1 MSIYLVVLEQ
11 HCTQVISHTC
21 KTTGNLFA
29 SYSASEKPTVMT
41 YFPCVSNPI
50 KFVRLF
56 LLVIVLA
63 IVSLSIACD
72 SGSDSGGTNTEAMGA
87 DNDFA
92 EVSRILLPGKLF
104 TLDDYVAAGWKKS
117 KQYDTETVPQ
127 ATDIWYGF
135 FSAKDIEVR
144 FYESH
149 EIAKTAGFEN
159 AAEAIDQS
167 FREGGQY
174 GASNR
179 GAGSSAVTKYKAFV
193 VAGNTVML
201 CEQSVD
207 SCIALA
213 DVLGN

>member
-1 MSIYLVVLEQ
+1 
-11 HCTQVISHTC
+11 
-21 KTTGNLFA
+21 
-29 SYSASEKPTVMT
+29 MT
-41 YFPCVSNPI
+41 YLASLINLTNWG
-50 KFVRLF
+50 RLA
-56 LLVIVLA
+56 LLATLITVF
-63 IVSLSIACD
+63 SLLIACG
-72 SGSDSGGTNTEAMGA
+72 SGSDSTNDVAAPATEADDA
-87 DNDFA
+87 LA
-92 EVSRILLPGKLF
+92 EVSKILASEKSF
-104 TLDDYVAAGWKKS
+104 TFDDYVAAGWKKS

-135 FSAKDIEVR
+135 FNAKDIEVR

>member
-1 MSIYLVVLEQ
+1 MTSPASLI
-11 HCTQVISHTC
+11 
-21 KTTGNLFA
+21 NLTNWGRLALLATLIAAFSLLLA
-29 SYSASEKPTVMT
+29 CSSE
-41 YFPCVSNPI
+41 SN
-50 KFVRLF
+50 
-56 LLVIVLA
+56 
-63 IVSLSIACD
+63 
-72 SGSDSGGTNTEAMGA
+72 SGDEVAAPAMEVDDA
-87 DNDFA
+87 LA
-92 EVSRILLPGKLF
+92 EVSTILAPEKSF
-104 TLDDYVAAGWKKS
+104 TFDDYVAAGWKKS

-135 FSAKDIEVR
+135 FNAKDIEVR

-159 AAEAIDQS
+159 AADAIDQS

-179 GAGSSAVTKYKAFV
+179 GAGSSAVTKYKAFAV
-193 VAGNTVML
+193 VGNTVML
-201 CEQSVD
+201 CEQSVE

>member
-1 MSIYLVVLEQ
+1 MTSLASLI
-11 HCTQVISHTC
+11 
-21 KTTGNLFA
+21 NLTNW
-29 SYSASEKPTVMT
+29 E
-41 YFPCVSNPI
+41 
-50 KFVRLF
+50 RLA
-56 LLVIVLA
+56 LLA
-63 IVSLSIACD
+63 ILITVFSLLIACG
-72 SGSDSGGTNTEAMGA
+72 SGSDSADDVAAPATEADDALA
-87 DNDFA
+87 D
-92 EVSRILLPGKLF
+92 VSRILATEKSF
-104 TLDDYVAAGWKKS
+104 TFDDYVAAGWKKS

-135 FSAKDIEVR
+135 FNAKDIEVR

>member
-1 MSIYLVVLEQ
+1 MTSLASLI
-11 HCTQVISHTC
+11 
-21 KTTGNLFA
+21 NL
-29 SYSASEKPTVMT
+29 T
-41 YFPCVSNPI
+41 NWG
-50 KFVRLF
+50 RLA
-56 LLVIVLA
+56 LLATLIAVF
-63 IVSLSIACD
+63 SLLIACG
-72 SGSDSGGTNTEAMGA
+72 SGSDSADDVAAPATEADDALA
-87 DNDFA
+87 D
-92 EVSRILLPGKLF
+92 VSRILATEKSF
-104 TLDDYVAAGWKKS
+104 TFDDYVAAGWKKS

-135 FSAKDIEVR
+135 FNAKDIEVR

-179 GAGSSAVTKYKAFV
+179 GAGSSAVTKYKAFD